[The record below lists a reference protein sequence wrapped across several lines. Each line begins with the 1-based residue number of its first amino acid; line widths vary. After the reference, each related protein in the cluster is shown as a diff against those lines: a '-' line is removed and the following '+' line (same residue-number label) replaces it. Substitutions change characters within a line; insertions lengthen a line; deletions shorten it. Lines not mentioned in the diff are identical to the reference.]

1 MKRLLSR
8 LSLMCLSGLLAS
20 AALASAAVA
29 SVALASA
36 APAAAAPETLT
47 PKNFKSPKLR
57 GWINGVPDTGQFLAD
72 SVVIMRVGDRVTTS
86 RDYIREWYA
95 SYPEFRPMHD
105 SAGRYTFLTTLRN
118 RDILGMTALE
128 QNRPQRF
135 EDRIALREERSRAL
149 TTAVYARIVADS
161 VVVTDAEVRDL
172 YAAYKYKQHLR
183 HILLAD
189 RNAAELVRREL
200 LSGRIT
206 WAAAVQKYSLAR
218 NTAGPNGD
226 LGWTTPDKLAPE
238 IVYYTYALKPGG
250 TSVPFQTSAGWH
262 IVQSIERQ
270 AYEVPG
276 IEMLRRPIRELIKNI
291 RQSDRSAR
299 LMAIIRLQ
307 HGVVF
312 DTANAELASRSF
324 VETKSMTK
332 EGNAT
337 TFEINGALPEFAPVD
352 TARVLARW
360 NHGGR
365 YSIGD
370 LVHAYSDIP
379 PVMRP
384 ALTRMELVLAF
395 VESVA
400 LEPFIA
406 GYGAQAGLEK
416 DPLVT
421 VPMQRK
427 LEQLMVEHMY
437 QDSVASRTFAP
448 KDERQAYYQK
458 NLPKFFTYPAVDYAA
473 VYRPSKAGA
482 DSVERMLKAGIKAT
496 AIIEADSLKGLK
508 SGTIQHRRQDERG
521 AYQKALFEEMRP
533 GDIQVRGPDRQG
545 DYIVLQLLTFD
556 GGRQLSFQESDALIA
571 ESLQNEKE
579 DAALKSMLDRLSRR
593 YRIEMFPERLMQI
606 RLVDPASD

>member
-1 MKRLLSR
+1 MKRPLSR
-8 LSLMCLSGLLAS
+8 VSLMCLSGLLSVATLAS
-20 AALASAAVA
+20 ATLASAA
-29 SVALASA
+29 A
-36 APAAAAPETLT
+36 AGAAAPVKLT
-47 PKNFKSPKLR
+47 PQNFHSPKLR
-57 GWINGVPDTGQFLAD
+57 GWINGEPDTGQFLAD
-72 SVVIMRVGDRVTTS
+72 SVVIMRVGDRVTTA
-86 RDYIREWYA
+86 RDFIREWYA
-95 SYPEFRPMHD
+95 SYPEFRPMQD

-118 RDILGMTALE
+118 RDILGMTALA

-135 EDRIALREERSRAL
+135 EDRIALREERSRSL
-149 TTAVYARIVADS
+149 TTAVYARVVADS
-161 VVVTDAEVRDL
+161 VVVTDAEVRDM

-183 HILLAD
+183 HILLPD

-206 WAAAVQKYSLAR
+206 WTAAVQKYSLAR

-238 IVYYTYALKPGG
+238 IVYYTYPLKPGA
-250 TSVPFQTSAGWH
+250 TSVPFQTSEGWH

-276 IEMLRRPIRELIKNI
+276 IEMMRRPIRELIKSI

-299 LMAIIRLQ
+299 LMAVIRLQ
-307 HGVVF
+307 HGVVY

-324 VETKSMTK
+324 VETKSVTK
-332 EGNAT
+332 EGSAT
-337 TFEINGALPEFAPVD
+337 TFEINGAMPEFAPVD
-352 TARVLARW
+352 TARVIARW
-360 NHGGR
+360 DNGGR
-365 YSIGD
+365 FSIGD

-384 ALTRMELVLAF
+384 SLTRMELVLAF

-406 GYGAQAGLEK
+406 GYGARVGLEQ

-437 QDSVASRTFAP
+437 QDSVASRTFTP
-448 KDERQAYYQK
+448 KNERQAYYQK
-458 NLPKFFTYPAVDYAA
+458 NLPKFFTYPSVDYAGI
-473 VYRPSKAGA
+473 YRPSKAGA

-508 SGTIQHRRQDERG
+508 SGTIQHRRQDEHG

-533 GDIQVRGPDRQG
+533 GDIQVRGPDRHG
-545 DYIVLQLLTFD
+545 DYIVLQLLKFD
-556 GGRQLSFQESDALIA
+556 GGRQLSFEESDALIA

-579 DAALKSMLDRLSRR
+579 DAALQAMIERLSQR

>member
-8 LSLMCLSGLLAS
+8 VPLFCLCGLLAL
-20 AALASAAVA
+20 AAPASAA
-29 SVALASA
+29 
-36 APAAAAPETLT
+36 APAKLT
-47 PKNFKSPKLR
+47 PQNFHSPKLR
-57 GWINGVPDTGQFLAD
+57 GWINGEPDTGQYLAD
-72 SVVIMRVGDRVTTS
+72 SVVIMRVGDRVTTTK
-86 RDYIREWYA
+86 DYIREYFS
-95 SYPEFRPMHD
+95 SYPEFRPSQD
-105 SAGRYTFLTTLRN
+105 SVGRHAFLTTLRN
-118 RDILGMTALE
+118 RDILGMTALA

-149 TTAVYARIVADS
+149 TAAVYARLVADS
-161 VVVTDAEVRDL
+161 VVVTDAEVRDM

-183 HILLAD
+183 HILLPD

-206 WAAAVQKYSLAR
+206 WAAAAQKYSLAK

-226 LGWTTPDKLAPE
+226 LGWTTPDKLPPE
-238 IVYYTYALKPGG
+238 IVYYTYPLKPGA
-250 TSVPFQTSAGWH
+250 TSVPFQTSEGWH
-262 IVQSIERQ
+262 IVQSIARE
-270 AYEVPG
+270 AYVVPG
-276 IEMLRRPIRELIKNI
+276 IEMMGRPIRDLLKSI

-299 LMAIIRLQ
+299 LMATLRLQ
-307 HGVVF
+307 HGVVY
-312 DTANAELASRSF
+312 DTANAEMASRRF
-324 VETKSMTK
+324 FETKTLTK
-332 EGNAT
+332 EGNST
-337 TFEINGALPEFAPVD
+337 TMEINGDMPEFPAAD
-352 TARVLARW
+352 TASVLAHW
-360 NHGGR
+360 QNGGR
-365 YSIGD
+365 FSIGD
-370 LVHAYSDIP
+370 LLHAYSDIP

-384 ALTRMELVLAF
+384 TLTRMELILGF

-406 GYGAQAGLEK
+406 GYGAQVGLEK

-437 QDSVASRTFAP
+437 QDSVAARTFAA
-448 KDERQAYYQK
+448 KDQRQAYYQK
-458 NLPKFFTYPAVDYAA
+458 NITKFFTFPSVEYAA

-508 SGTIQHRRQDERG
+508 SGSIQHRRQDEGG
-521 AYQKALFEEMRP
+521 AYHKTLFEEMRP

-545 DYIVLQLLTFD
+545 DYIVLQLLKFD
-556 GGRQLSFQESDALIA
+556 GGRQLSFQESDPLIA
-571 ESLQNEKE
+571 ESLQNELE
-579 DAALKSMLDRLSRR
+579 DAALQAMIARLSQR
-593 YRIEMFPERLMQI
+593 YKIEMFPERLMLI